1 MALLASILAL
11 ALPQEEPLEKR
22 IHTLVEQLQSD
33 EIQAVDDAVTGLVA
47 LGMPAIGPL
56 REELRKASGDA
67 KLRLEEAVRLI
78 ERNARRG
85 RAVGAPVLV
94 TLHAEEMPLG
104 QALEELRK
112 GSGQPLVWKDLPPGK
127 VSLSLDKTPFWEALD
142 RLCKAQGGIMWTV
155 EDKEIVISNK
165 AYRDLPKVFH
175 GNQVV
180 FFTAV
185 SSNRRRYGAQV
196 MPLTALEGSVAWVQG
211 AFIPD
216 SDLRVD
222 EFKDDQGTNL
232 APPSQ
237 GGAVFRLGPEE
248 SLNPACLARPLGFG
262 QAVSIHDDAKALA
275 RLKGEVLLEYT
286 LDVKRLALFEK
297 PQGSVGKSIREGMV
311 TVLLKSFQLEEGTA
325 SIRVLITTPKARGK
339 LPLKAA
345 GFRLLDPQG
354 KICEASGWV
363 DDEADDDTGKIEYD
377 ASLDFTFPEG
387 KFEVAS
393 LEITV
398 PTELESISI
407 PFDFRDIPLR

>member
-11 ALPQEEPLEKR
+11 ALSQEEPLEKR
-22 IHTLVEQLQSD
+22 VHTLVEQLQSD
-33 EIQAVDDAVTGLVA
+33 EIQAVDEAVTGLVA
-47 LGMPAIGPL
+47 LGVPAIGPV
-56 REELRKASGDA
+56 REELRKTSGDV
-67 KLRLEEAVRLI
+67 KLRLEEVIRLI

-127 VSLSLDKTPFWEALD
+127 VSVSLDKTPFWEALD

-165 AYRDLPKVFH
+165 SYRDLPKVFH
-175 GNQVV
+175 GNQVI

-185 SSNRRRYGAQV
+185 SSDRRRYGAQV
-196 MPLTALEGSVAWVQG
+196 LPQTSLEGSVAWVQG

-216 SDLRVD
+216 SDLRVE

-232 APPSQ
+232 APPSP
-237 GGAVFRLGPEE
+237 GAVFRLGGEE
-248 SLNPACLARPLGFG
+248 FLNPTCLARPLGFG

-311 TVLLKSFQLEEGTA
+311 TVTLKSFELEEGTA
-325 SIRVLITTPKARGK
+325 SVRVLLTTPKARGK
-339 LPLKAA
+339 LSLRAA

-377 ASLDFTFPEG
+377 ASLDFTLPEG

-398 PTELESISI
+398 PTERESISI